1 MGKFQQAVTES
12 HRPRPHDPLVAERS
26 GSEANRRLAG
36 TEMLLRRLHSCEDV
50 REAEVLVEHGLPGV
64 ADADWAELRLAAR
77 VPDLDDLDLLHQ
89 DLVQAAMEAGSV
101 CAAGGDDRP
110 SVIAIPL
117 PRESPGAIVLARLN
131 GERFHPPEVR
141 LLSLFAEH
149 ASSSL
154 RRFAVPVRV

>member
-1 MGKFQQAVTES
+1 
-12 HRPRPHDPLVAERS
+12 VAERS

-36 TEMLLRRLHSCEDV
+36 TEMLLRRLHSCADA
-50 REAEVLVEHGLPGV
+50 REAEGLIEHGLPGV

-77 VPDLDDLDLLHQ
+77 LADLDDPDPLHQ
-89 DLVQAAMEAGSV
+89 DLAQAAIEAASV
-101 CAAGGDDRP
+101 CVAGGGEQP

-117 PRESPGAIVLARLN
+117 PRETPGAIVLARLN

-154 RRFAVPVRV
+154 RRFAVPARV